1 MRRWY
6 ARRLV
11 KYIDKSKEKRR
22 GLSGDL
28 AKVDGMTR
36 AMPKAERLKTIEKML
51 EPVEEE
57 RLSRELR
64 RAAARQGRASGH
76 GTASK
81 RRPGMPPTR
90 VVYQRGKRPR

>member
-1 MRRWY
+1 MRARFRRIWDRLWRRLLSIGAVRRWY

-22 GLSGDL
+22 GLTGDL

-36 AMPKAERLKTIEKML
+36 AMPKAERLKTVEKLL
-51 EPVEEE
+51 EPVEQEQ
-57 RLSRELR
+57 LGREMR

-76 GTASK
+76 GTA
-81 RRPGMPPTR
+81 
-90 VVYQRGKRPR
+90 